1 MVCHVLNAWKCYHK
15 FFNYFNTEHDCGD
28 SDDDFVVNSDD
39 YSNCIKILNSLMSGG
54 K

>member
-1 MVCHVLNAWKCYHK
+1 MLENVDYHI
-15 FFNYFNTEHDCGD
+15 FFNDLNTEHDCGD

-39 YSNCIKILNSLMSGG
+39 DSNCIKILNSLMTGG